1 MGKIVDTLIVFRI
14 LKLLTT
20 DFKDTNAYK
29 FGFIDKDGNRIKFK
43 QSEVSKNQKIK
54 NDPKTSE
61 EKDSYTLLH
70 KMVFNI
76 KRLIQKVPL
85 GKTKFATYATAL
97 ALIKEN
103 MELNEVQTHKLL
115 QEFGTMFFGK
125 DDLNETHHFD
135 KLEVGGV
142 YELRRT
148 LHQLD
153 ETYVSRS
160 EVVILDEHSVIYGVT
175 VYTALINEDKVL
187 VTFDDI
193 L

>member
-20 DFKDTNAYK
+20 EFKDTNAYK

-43 QSEVSKNQKIK
+43 TSDVSSNQKIK
-54 NDPKTSE
+54 NDPKTKE

-103 MELNEVQTHKLL
+103 LELNDQQSEKLTE
-115 QEFGTMFFGK
+115 EFGMMFFGEQ
-125 DDLNETHHFD
+125 DLQESHQFD
-135 KLEVGGV
+135 KLEEGAV
-142 YELRRT
+142 YELRRP
-148 LHQLD
+148 LEQLD
-153 ETYVSRS
+153 ERYDAKE
-160 EVVILDEHSVIYGVT
+160 EVYILEEHSQVYGIS
-175 VYTALINEDKVL
+175 VYTAIINEQTVL
-187 VTFDDI
+187 VTSDDI
-193 L
+193 C